1 MQSDDQFP
9 LLEAAASLAQD
20 EEPTLDVQQVL
31 DDVARLVK
39 RVKARMPEAWD
50 ERRDRGLVHAE
61 LGHVHEALQDLR
73 QYLEAVPAAPDTAAL
88 RNRVS
93 ELSAL

>member
-1 MQSDDQFP
+1 LVI
-9 LLEAAASLAQD
+9 LL
-20 EEPTLDVQQVL
+20 
-31 DDVARLVK
+31 
-39 RVKARMPEAWD
+39 PEAWD

-73 QYLEAVPAAPDTAAL
+73 QYLEFAPAAPDTAAL
-88 RNRVS
+88 RNRVN